1 MNSSKQIALQ
11 RVHILFSL
19 AKKTIHDDPYLAQRY
34 VKIARRIAMKTRL
47 RLPKEYRRLVCRK
60 CKNFI
65 MPGVNCRV
73 RIQKTRSPHI
83 VVTCFNCGECSRIF
97 LKSEEKRC

>member
-1 MNSSKQIALQ
+1 MVTIKQVALQ
-11 RVHILFSL
+11 RVHILFNL
-19 AKKTIHDDPYLAQRY
+19 AKECIKEDPALAQRY
-34 VKIARRIAMKTRL
+34 VHLARKIAMSTRL
-47 RLPKEYRRLVCRK
+47 HLPREYRHLICRK